1 MLLTFSIIFS
11 SLFFNVL
18 SAQAASQFDGGL
30 LDGEQIQIGSTVGQ
44 STSAATQITDGDIA
58 TYFNLQSGNV
68 GWYTFASPVEIS
80 AVAGKFN
87 NVLAVEFYDDNYTLL
102 QRYEF
107 LNNDGVQLLPSKV
120 QGVSIVALKNISG
133 GTRVFEWNVF
143 SAPLTAPNPTTIN
156 WIQGGDQVAKIEWA
170 RTGAESYNVKR
181 ATSPGGPYN
190 LLATIKDLAYTDIS
204 VVNGT
209 TYYYVVS
216 AVNQAGESINS
227 GEKSIKPDIS
237 NYTGGLLDWK
247 TLQVGKTIT
256 TATST
261 SREVTDNNTSTNTLL
276 TNGDFIWYTFASPM
290 DISAIAAKFTNTVAV
305 EFYDSN
311 NNLLQRYE
319 LLNND
324 GTQML
329 PTVVQGVSTVALKYT
344 GANSRVYEWN
354 VFTNPTT
361 APLPTTINWIQGGDQ
376 VAKIEW
382 ARTGAESY
390 NVKRATSPGGP
401 YNLLATVKGLTYTDV
416 SVVNGTTYYY
426 VVSAVN
432 QAGESINSGEKS
444 IRPDATMFTGGLL
457 DWKTL
462 QVGKTITTATS
473 TSREVTDNNTSTN
486 TLLTNGDFMWYTFTS
501 PVEITS
507 VVAKF
512 TNNVVVEFYDSNNN
526 LLEQYAITKS
536 DQVQLLPAPVEA
548 VSVVALKYTGANS
561 RVYEWNVFGKGGEV
575 LPEKPLNLTATAG
588 NKQVVL
594 NWSNSDSSVTEFH
607 VKRSTIPG
615 GTYTTIGTVTSGTYS
630 YTDTNVVNGTT
641 YYYVVSAVN
650 AVGEG
655 QNSNEASATPKGS
668 DVVNPPNPGEG
679 QTGEKALL
687 RIILINGIDREYDLS
702 MAEVNAF
709 INWYEGRANGSGNVM
724 FAFDKHDNNKGPF
737 VARKDYVFYD
747 KILTFEVNSYNTG
760 TSTPEI
766 PDYDPEAH

>member
-1 MLLTFSIIFS
+1 MS
-11 SLFFNVL
+11 ST
-18 SAQAASQFDGGL
+18 QAASPFVGGL
-30 LDGEQIQIGSTVGQ
+30 LGGEQIQIGTAVGQ
-44 STSAATQITDGDIA
+44 SATVSTLITDGDI
-58 TYFNLQSGNV
+58 
-68 GWYTFASPVEIS
+68 
-80 AVAGKFN
+80 
-87 NVLAVEFYDDNYTLL
+87 
-102 QRYEF
+102 
-107 LNNDGVQLLPSKV
+107 
-120 QGVSIVALKNISG
+120 
-133 GTRVFEWNVF
+133 
-143 SAPLTAPNPTTIN
+143 
-156 WIQGGDQVAKIEWA
+156 
-170 RTGAESYNVKR
+170 
-181 ATSPGGPYN
+181 
-190 LLATIKDLAYTDIS
+190 
-204 VVNGT
+204 
-209 TYYYVVS
+209 
-216 AVNQAGESINS
+216 
-227 GEKSIKPDIS
+227 
-237 NYTGGLLDWK
+237 
-247 TLQVGKTIT
+247 
-256 TATST
+256 ST
-261 SREVTDNNTSTNTLL
+261 SVLLSNGNMGWFTFVT
-276 TNGDFIWYTFASPM
+276 PV
-290 DISAIAAKFTNTVAV
+290 DISAIAAKFTNTAAV

-376 VAKIEW
+376 VVKLEW
-382 ARTGAESY
+382 ANTGAESY

-401 YNLLATVKGLTYTDV
+401 YNLLATVKDLTFTDI
-416 SVVNGTTYYY
+416 SVANGTAYYY

-432 QAGESINSGEKS
+432 QAGESTNSGEKS

-473 TSREVTDNNTSTN
+473 TTREVTDNNTITN
-486 TLLTNGDFMWYTFTS
+486 TLLSNGNFMWYTFTS

-536 DQVQLLPAPVEA
+536 DQVQLLPAPVES
-548 VSVVALKYTGANS
+548 VSIVALKYTGANS
-561 RVYEWNVFGKGGEV
+561 RVYEWNVFGEGGEV

-594 NWSNSDSSVTEFH
+594 NWSSSDSSVTEFH

-615 GTYTTIGTVTSGTYS
+615 GTYTTINTVTSGTYS
-630 YTDTNVVNGTT
+630 YKDTNVVNGTT

-679 QTGEKALL
+679 QTGERALL
-687 RIILINGIDREYDLS
+687 RIILISGIDREYDLS

-724 FAFDKHDNNKGPF
+724 FAFDKHNNNKGPF

-766 PDYDPEAH
+766 PDYNPAAH

>member
-1 MLLTFSIIFS
+1 MKKFNHVLLALSIIFG
-11 SLFFNVL
+11 SLFFNM
-18 SAQAASQFDGGL
+18 SSTQAASPFVGGL
-30 LDGEQIQIGSTVGQ
+30 LGGEQIQIGTAVGQ
-44 STSAATQITDGDIA
+44 SATVSTLITDGDI
-58 TYFNLQSGNV
+58 
-68 GWYTFASPVEIS
+68 
-80 AVAGKFN
+80 
-87 NVLAVEFYDDNYTLL
+87 
-102 QRYEF
+102 
-107 LNNDGVQLLPSKV
+107 
-120 QGVSIVALKNISG
+120 
-133 GTRVFEWNVF
+133 
-143 SAPLTAPNPTTIN
+143 
-156 WIQGGDQVAKIEWA
+156 
-170 RTGAESYNVKR
+170 
-181 ATSPGGPYN
+181 
-190 LLATIKDLAYTDIS
+190 
-204 VVNGT
+204 
-209 TYYYVVS
+209 
-216 AVNQAGESINS
+216 
-227 GEKSIKPDIS
+227 
-237 NYTGGLLDWK
+237 
-247 TLQVGKTIT
+247 
-256 TATST
+256 ST
-261 SREVTDNNTSTNTLL
+261 SVLLSNGNMGWFTFVT
-276 TNGDFIWYTFASPM
+276 PV
-290 DISAIAAKFTNTVAV
+290 DISAIAAKFTNTAAV

-376 VAKIEW
+376 VVKLEW
-382 ARTGAESY
+382 ANTGAESY

-401 YNLLATVKGLTYTDV
+401 YNLLATVKGLAYTDI
-416 SVVNGTTYYY
+416 SVVNGTAYYY

-432 QAGESINSGEKS
+432 QAGESTNSGEKS

-473 TSREVTDNNTSTN
+473 TTREVTDNNTSTN
-486 TLLTNGDFMWYTFTS
+486 TLLSNGNFMWYTFTS

-536 DQVQLLPAPVEA
+536 DQVQLLPAPVES
-548 VSVVALKYTGANS
+548 VSIVALKYTGANS
-561 RVYEWNVFGKGGEV
+561 RVYEWNVFGEGGEV

-594 NWSNSDSSVTEFH
+594 NWSSSDSSVTEFH

-615 GTYTTIGTVTSGTYS
+615 GTYTTINTVTSGTYS

-679 QTGEKALL
+679 QTGERALL
-687 RIILINGIDREYDLS
+687 RIILISGMDREYDLS

-709 INWYEGRANGSGNVM
+709 INWYEARANGSGNVM
-724 FAFDKHDNNKGPF
+724 FAFDKHNNNKGPF